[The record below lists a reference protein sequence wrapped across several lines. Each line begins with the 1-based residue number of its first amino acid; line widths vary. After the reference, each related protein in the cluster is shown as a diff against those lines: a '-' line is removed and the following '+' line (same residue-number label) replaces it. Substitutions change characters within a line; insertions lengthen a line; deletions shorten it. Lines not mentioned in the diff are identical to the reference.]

1 MGSSPGSW
9 MVRGTSQ
16 TLTSRA
22 PRDAPAVNPMGF
34 FGGVGWAVGIV
45 LLEPRVLEGFRI
57 VLLLCLEGPPKVRQ
71 HSPVPLSVDGLRV
84 AADVFEEVGPDDVP
98 AAQ

>member
-1 MGSSPGSW
+1 

-22 PRDAPAVNPMGF
+22 PRGAPVANPGF
-34 FGGVGWAVGIV
+34 LGRCGLDTV
-45 LLEPRVLEGFRI
+45 LLEPLVLESFHI
-57 VLLLCLEGPPKVRQ
+57 VLLLCLEGLPKFRQ
-71 HSPVPLSVDGLRV
+71 HRPVPLSVDGLRV
-84 AADVFEEVGPDDVP
+84 AADVFEEVGPDDVS

>member
-1 MGSSPGSW
+1 MGSSPGNW
-9 MVRGTSQ
+9 VVRGTPQ

-22 PRDAPAVNPMGF
+22 LQGAAVANPGF
-34 FGGVGWAVGIV
+34 LGRCGLDTV
-45 LLEPRVLEGFRI
+45 LLEPRALEGFRV
-57 VLLLCLEGPPKVRQ
+57 VLLLCLQGPPKLRQ
-71 HSPVPLSVDGLRV
+71 HHPVPLSVDGLRV

>member
-1 MGSSPGSW
+1 

-22 PRDAPAVNPMGF
+22 PRGAPVANPGF
-34 FGGVGWAVGIV
+34 LGRCGLDTV
-45 LLEPRVLEGFRI
+45 LLEPRVLEGFHI
-57 VLLLCLEGPPKVRQ
+57 VLLLCLEGPPKFRQ
-71 HSPVPLSVDGLRV
+71 HRPVPLSVDGLRV